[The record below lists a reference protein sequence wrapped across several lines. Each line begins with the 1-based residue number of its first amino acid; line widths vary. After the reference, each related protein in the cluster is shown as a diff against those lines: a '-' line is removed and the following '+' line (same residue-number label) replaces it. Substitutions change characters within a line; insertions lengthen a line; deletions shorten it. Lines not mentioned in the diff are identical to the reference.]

1 MKKKKVIVL
10 LSILFIL
17 VIGIFVFFFTADTIL
32 KEKDHNTSYE
42 TIEYNEN
49 IETHTE

>member
-1 MKKKKVIVL
+1 MKRKKIIVL

-17 VIGIFVFFFTADTIL
+17 VIGIFVFFFTADGVL

-42 TIEYNEN
+42 KS
-49 IETHTE
+49 